1 MIIIRIIAA
10 VLAILGVILFVQ
22 ANRKATGYIAFCK
35 VAEAKS
41 CHVWSGIAM
50 AITVISTIIAL
61 G

>member
-10 VLAILGVILFVQ
+10 ILAVVGVILFVQ

-41 CHVWSGIAM
+41 CHVWSGIAL
-50 AITVISTIIAL
+50 ALTVVSTIIAM